1 MIATPLRALGRRL
14 SPSVATA
21 ATSSRSAAVA
31 QLRFSSSST
40 TYSGG
45 HPYEGQ
51 GGFYGS
57 IKSRSDLAAEF
68 IPGSRVEAQDLQ
80 LLVELMNKWAVQK
93 EALKSPDEQAAAWE
107 ALTHEQATVELVKRL
122 IVKGGPAW
130 GLSVQQREFVKGF
143 HPV

>member
-1 MIATPLRALGRRL
+1 MIPAVAVRALARTPVLRR
-14 SPSVATA
+14 AAAA
-21 ATSSRSAAVA
+21 ATTPTM
-31 QLRFSSSST
+31 QRFASLST

-68 IPGSRVEAQDLQ
+68 IPGSRAEASDVK
-80 LLVELMNKWAVQK
+80 LLTALMDKWTAQSS
-93 EALKSPDEQAAAWE
+93 ALATPEEKQAAWE
-107 ALTHEQATVELVKRL
+107 TLAHEPANVELVKRL

-130 GLSVQQREFVKGF
+130 GLSVKQREFVSRF

>member
-1 MIATPLRALGRRL
+1 MKSSIATPLRALGRRL
-14 SPSVATA
+14 LPSTVSRYAVSQVRF
-21 ATSSRSAAVA
+21 SS
-31 QLRFSSSST
+31 SSSST

-68 IPGSRVEAQDLQ
+68 IPGSRVEAQDLK
-80 LLVELMNKWAVQK
+80 LLVELMDTWAAQK
-93 EALKSPDEQAAAWE
+93 ETLETPEEQAAAWE
-107 ALTHEQATVELVKRL
+107 ALAHEQANVELYKRL

-130 GLSVQQREFVKGF
+130 GLSVKQREFVKGF

>member
-1 MIATPLRALGRRL
+1 MKSSIAAPMRALTRRGL
-14 SPSVATA
+14 SFSLATSRPAATA
-21 ATSSRSAAVA
+21 
-31 QLRFSSSST
+31 LRFSSSSST

-68 IPGSRVEAQDLQ
+68 IPGSRVEPQDLK
-80 LLVELMNKWAVQK
+80 LLEELMGKWEAQTETLATPEEEQTVL
-93 EALKSPDEQAAAWE
+93 EALAKDHAN
-107 ALTHEQATVELVKRL
+107 VELVHRL

-130 GLSVQQREFVKGF
+130 GLSVKQREFVTRF
-143 HPV
+143 HRV